1 MTGDPHA
8 HAKAAAQRIATER
21 RNGHHIHTAPETADE
36 TGPRFSAVRLSTVEP
51 ERVSWL
57 WNGRIPLGKLITLDG
72 DPDLG
77 KSTLALTFAAAI
89 TTGGAWPDGT
99 RCLYPGSVILL
110 SAEDGLADT
119 VRPRLDAAGADT
131 SRVIAVKGVPLDDG
145 TLRPPTLGDIEH
157 LRTLV
162 KETNARLIIIDVL
175 MAYLPTGTDS
185 HKDQDIRRILARLSA
200 LAEDTG
206 CSVLLLRHLNKG
218 NGDPMYRGG
227 GSIGIVGA
235 ARAGMVVGTDPDD
248 SQRRVLAS
256 VKNNLAPKPPS
267 LVYRLVPDDIRGVA
281 RVDWVG
287 YSDHDARDLLDR
299 NNDDEPPEAVQ
310 WLEDYLLQ
318 EGRVRSRDA
327 KDAGRKEGFSQRSI
341 ERAFTRLRVVSESE
355 GFPRQTFWSLREAER
370 LRRPTPPVA

>member
-1 MTGDPHA
+1 MTDDPHA

-21 RNGHHIHTAPETADE
+21 RNGHHIQIAPDTADD
-36 TGPRFSAVRLSTVEP
+36 TGPRFSVVKLSTVEP

-57 WNGRIPLGKLITLDG
+57 WNARIPLGKLITLDG

-131 SRVIAVKGVPLDDG
+131 SRVIAVKGVPLNDG
-145 TLRPPTLGDIEH
+145 TLRPPTLGDIEQ
-157 LRTLV
+157 LRNLV
-162 KETNARLIIIDVL
+162 KETSARLIIIDVL

-185 HKDQDIRRILARLSA
+185 HKDQDIRRILHRLA
-200 LAEDTG
+200 ELAEDTG

-248 SQRRVLAS
+248 PQRRVLAS

-267 LVYRLVPDDIRGVA
+267 LVYRLVPDELRGVA
-281 RVDWVG
+281 SVEWAG
-287 YSDHDARDLLDR
+287 TSELDARDLLDR
-299 NNDDEPPEAVQ
+299 NDEEPMTEAMHWV
-310 WLEDYLLQ
+310 EDYLTQ
-318 EGRVRSRDA
+318 QGRARSREV
-327 KDAGRKEGFSQRSI
+327 KDIGKKEGFSQSAI
-341 ERAFTRLRVVSESE
+341 ERAARQLKVVSVSE
-355 GFPRQTFWSLREAER
+355 NFPRQTIWSLP
-370 LRRPTPPVA
+370 PTPRPPRPPGH